1 MSAAT
6 ASQPPAS
13 SSIIEIRRGRP
24 EDWPLLCTTFANFYI
39 KNPKSYYGY
48 RVPSHTLVTKL
59 EQFRQAPNWQLLA
72 AVPSNDSN
80 EVMGLLLYRLPQ
92 ERQPRAI
99 AWLTVKPAYQNM
111 HVATRLLETAGIPKG
126 EIECAFL
133 LPHIAKLAQTKGY
146 TLRFRPY
153 LPDIELWN
161 ELTASK
167 EGAV

>member
-1 MSAAT
+1 MSASLPSLSLAST
-6 ASQPPAS
+6 AL
-13 SSIIEIRRGRP
+13 IEIRNGVDG
-24 EDWPLLCTTFANFYI
+24 DWPLLCTTFANFYI

-59 EQFRQAPNWQLLA
+59 EQFRNAPNWKLLA
-72 AVPSNDSN
+72 ACPSNDRN
-80 EVMGLLLYRLPQ
+80 EVMGLLLYRQ
-92 ERQPRAI
+92 RAERERTSAI

-133 LPHIAKLAQTKGY
+133 LPHIAKLAATKGY

-161 ELTASK
+161 ELTSAPR
-167 EGAV
+167 